1 MYYYFDDIMEV
12 VDNILYTKLMDAKPQ
27 CIRFNKADGIIKIF
41 DEIRYLEL
49 SNSYNEVYYRNNSRI
64 YNAIFDRIN

>member
-27 CIRFNKADGIIKIF
+27 CIRFNKADGII
-41 DEIRYLEL
+41 
-49 SNSYNEVYYRNNSRI
+49 
-64 YNAIFDRIN
+64 